1 MKIKIKAKDNV
12 IYSGKEIADYI
23 TKITEDS
30 IRIPDEFILDE
41 YVKENRWQLKTISIN
56 EVLKDSNFK
65 ETWLMNKKN
74 LRYDND
80 YHKLNYS
87 EYNQPI
93 VLYQD
98 ENETLLI
105 DGYSRTQRH
114 LYDKD
119 QTIKAYVNIKE

>member
-1 MKIKIKAKDNV
+1 MRIRIKAQDNRV
-12 IYSGKEIADYI
+12 YSGKEVVNYIIKI
-23 TKITEDS
+23 TKDP
-30 IRIPDEFILDE
+30 IRLPDEFILND
-41 YVKENRWQLKTISIN
+41 YVKENKWELKTISTS
-56 EVLKDSNFK
+56 EVLKDPNFK
-65 ETWLMNKKN
+65 ETWSMNKKN
-74 LRYDND
+74 FRYDND

-114 LYDKD
+114 LYNKD

>member
-12 IYSGKEIADYI
+12 IYSGKEVADYI
-23 TKITEDS
+23 IKITEDP
-30 IRIPDEFILDE
+30 IRIPDEFILDN
-41 YVKENRWQLKTISIN
+41 YVKENKWQLKIISTD
-56 EVLKDSNFK
+56 EVLKDPNFK

-74 LRYDND
+74 FRYGND

-98 ENETLLI
+98 KNETLLI

-119 QTIKAYVNIKE
+119 QTIKVYINVKE